1 MQLSQLG
8 LCLLVHCSQLIKLAL
23 HSHAEHFA
31 LSERAC
37 RSQLFMRQPTELAM
51 QTLAYHS
58 ALYSRAQAMRK
69 NGEAPANMGMA
80 DDLPMRLAAEQLH
93 ALAGMSQ
100 KVQEAIVHSQKAFE
114 HQHLLAGRA
123 LLRKV
128 VKGWLGVK

>member
-1 MQLSQLG
+1 MQS
-8 LCLLVHCSQLIKLAL
+8 
-23 HSHAEHFA
+23 
-31 LSERAC
+31 
-37 RSQLFMRQPTELAM
+37 
-51 QTLAYHS
+51 LAYHS

-69 NGEAPANMGMA
+69 NGQSPANMGMA

-123 LLRKV
+123 LLRKTLR
-128 VKGWLGVK
+128 GWQVYR

>member
-1 MQLSQLG
+1 MALTNGLPKADMVPTWSYLTSQS
-8 LCLLVHCSQLIKLAL
+8 CLQS
-23 HSHAEHFA
+23 
-31 LSERAC
+31 
-37 RSQLFMRQPTELAM
+37 
-51 QTLAYHS
+51 LAYHS

-69 NGEAPANMGMA
+69 NGESPANMGMA
-80 DDLPMRLAAEQLH
+80 DDLPVRLAAEQLH

>member
-1 MQLSQLG
+1 MGSPLLTWAWQMICLQLLSCRIVNFDLFV
-8 LCLLVHCSQLIKLAL
+8 CLQS
-23 HSHAEHFA
+23 
-31 LSERAC
+31 
-37 RSQLFMRQPTELAM
+37 
-51 QTLAYHS
+51 LAYHS

-69 NGEAPANMGMA
+69 NGESPANMGMA

-123 LLRKV
+123 LLKKV

>member
-1 MQLSQLG
+1 
-8 LCLLVHCSQLIKLAL
+8 
-23 HSHAEHFA
+23 
-31 LSERAC
+31 
-37 RSQLFMRQPTELAM
+37 
-51 QTLAYHS
+51 
-58 ALYSRAQAMRK
+58 MRK
-69 NGEAPANMGMA
+69 NGESPANMGMA

-128 VKGWLGVK
+128 SRVGWASSELSLLSLHCHCVFA

>member
-1 MQLSQLG
+1 M
-8 LCLLVHCSQLIKLAL
+8 LLLLQS
-23 HSHAEHFA
+23 
-31 LSERAC
+31 
-37 RSQLFMRQPTELAM
+37 
-51 QTLAYHS
+51 LAYHS

-69 NGEAPANMGMA
+69 NGESPANMGMA

>member
-1 MQLSQLG
+1 MALTSGLPKADMVPTWSYLTSQL
-8 LCLLVHCSQLIKLAL
+8 CLQS
-23 HSHAEHFA
+23 
-31 LSERAC
+31 
-37 RSQLFMRQPTELAM
+37 
-51 QTLAYHS
+51 LAYHS

-69 NGEAPANMGMA
+69 NGESPANMGMA